1 MNSEH
6 QARSV
11 AIQDITI
18 RFEIG
23 LIAADPFSSFARFT
37 LSDLQ

>member
-6 QARSV
+6 HTMSV
-11 AIQDITI
+11 AIQDIRI
-18 RFEIG
+18 RFDIG
-23 LIAADPFSSFARFT
+23 LIAADPFPSFARFT